1 MEKGQITMP
10 IFQSLDAY
18 WPGLQ
23 VMTMMMMMMMITMI
37 RMTKTLVKDV
47 KVTIELVT
55 VD

>member
-23 VMTMMMMMMMITMI
+23 VMTMMMMITMI

>member
-23 VMTMMMMMMMITMI
+23 VKMIMMITMI
-37 RMTKTLVKDV
+37 RMTKTPVKDL
-47 KVTIELVT
+47 KLANDIVT
-55 VD
+55 VA